1 MKVFLIAAAAAL
13 SVTAANAHPGP
24 GGGPPNPDADGDGKV
39 SLTEFRA
46 SQSARQDRM
55 FTRTDTNTDG
65 KITKNEADAM
75 AQRAQ
80 ARRRGG
86 AGGGVMRL
94 DLNNDG
100 SVTQAEM
107 AAMTRRRFEMADANQ
122 DGWLSKE
129 EMPMMRQRM
138 RGAPGPK

>member
-1 MKVFLIAAAAAL
+1 MKVFLIAATAAL

-39 SLTEFRA
+39 SLTEFTA

-55 FTRTDTNTDG
+55 FSRTDTNTDG
-65 KITKNEADAM
+65 KITKDEADAM

-94 DLNNDG
+94 DLDNDG

-107 AAMTRRRFEMADANQ
+107 AAMTRKRFEMADVNK

-129 EMPMMRQRM
+129 EMPMMQQRM
-138 RGAPGPK
+138 RGGPGSR